1 MNEEKEKSLISSFFP
16 EDSSIV
22 ENLNNIN
29 LCSGGEI
36 EKLSLIRILQKES
49 SLLILDEPTTGLD
62 FMAVKNLLEILL
74 RDKSKRITIIVTHDD
89 RILKICD
96 KIIEIN

>member
-1 MNEEKEKSLISSFFP
+1 M
-16 EDSSIV
+16 
-22 ENLNNIN
+22 NNIN